1 MKDTLKDINRPH
13 WSGLAE
19 RVGKIDDGYL
29 SLDRNENLDEI
40 YINQVVD
47 ILKNKIDLSKF
58 NRYADYYNYYNQLS
72 DFFNISTD
80 NMIITG
86 GCDEAI
92 RLSFEAC
99 INPPAYLKKESY
111 LRINPTYRG
120 AECNVADLGVTHY
133 VVDEDEDNIITALK
147 KYKPALFYICSPNN
161 PSGKVYS
168 ETFIGTLCKTFP
180 DTYIFIDNTYADYTD
195 VCYHDYIKYK
205 NCIIAKSFSKI
216 WGLAGMRMGLIL
228 GHKETIDEI
237 SKIRPVMSVSAI
249 TLELVS
255 YLINNYSIVED
266 TIKRN
271 KDGIDYIYKYF
282 SRSNVYTE
290 PYINHIILDPPTGL
304 IDKLNSQKLLYPIMK
319 DYSIW
324 AIKLT
329 TMPISQ
335 CLNIFK

>member
-1 MKDTLKDINRPH
+1 MKKILDTINRPH
-13 WSGLAE
+13 WSGLNLRA
-19 RVGKIDDGYL
+19 RKVDAGFL

-40 YINQVVD
+40 YIEQIVD

-58 NRYADYYNYYNQLS
+58 NQYIDYYNYYKQLEKFY
-72 DFFNISTD
+72 DISTD
-80 NMIITG
+80 NMLITG

-92 RLSFEAC
+92 RLSFEAVLS
-99 INPPAYLKKESY
+99 NGDNYLS
-111 LRINPTYRG
+111 IHPTYRG
-120 AECNVADLGVTHY
+120 AECNSVDLGVKHY

-147 KYKPALFYICSPNN
+147 KFKPILFYICSPNN

-168 ETFIGTLCKTFP
+168 EFFIETICKQFP
-180 DTYIFIDNTYADYTD
+180 NTYIFIDNTYADYTD
-195 VCYHDYIKYK
+195 ICYHNSIRYK
-205 NCIIAKSFSKI
+205 NCLVSKSYSKG
-216 WGLAGMRMGLIL
+216 WGLAGMRMGLLL
-228 GHKETIDEI
+228 GNKQTITNI
-237 SKIRPVMSVSAI
+237 TKIRPIMSVSAI

-271 KDGIDYIYKYF
+271 KEGIDYIYKYF
-282 SRSNVYTE
+282 SRCQIYTE
-290 PYINHIILDPPTGL
+290 PYINHIIFDPPTGL